1 MQPLCRMIVT
11 VIRVLGLLFS
21 VPVWAESELPVV
33 GRGDSFVVQLPW
45 LLLAA
50 LIAGGIVFFWLAHRR
65 GATSSA
71 FEVQHPVHSSTPAA
85 SPLSIVDGRAF
96 GSTRLQQTVQNAAFS
111 QEPPDSVEEEAE
123 MFFLL
128 GRMDLAIGVLRHYI
142 ESTGD
147 APAHIWMSLLD
158 ILHAQGLR
166 LEFEKLALEITNH
179 FNVAPPTWEMANE
192 RSRGIT
198 GLEHL
203 PHLLE
208 RIVARWNE
216 PDCAD
221 YLRSLLLDDRNGER
235 GGFQMEVFRELL
247 FLISLLEMCDGVAE
261 QAPSL
266 VSSLSRAL

>member
-11 VIRVLGLLFS
+11 VIRFLVLLFS

-33 GRGDSFVVQLPW
+33 GRGDSFAVQLPW
-45 LLLAA
+45 LLLVG

-65 GATSSA
+65 GVTSSA
-71 FEVQHPVHSSTPAA
+71 FDAQPPVRSSTPAA
-85 SPLSIVDGRAF
+85 PPFPNADELVF
-96 GSTRLQQTVQNAAFS
+96 GSTRLQQAVQGVVLT
-111 QEPPDSVEEEAE
+111 QEPPGGVEEEAE
-123 MFFLL
+123 MLFLQ

-142 ESTGD
+142 ESSGD
-147 APAHIWMSLLD
+147 APAHVWMSLLD

-247 FLISLLEMCDGVAE
+247 LLSQLAGDV
-261 QAPSL
+261 
-266 VSSLSRAL
+266 